1 MKKSRMFAAASAAVV
16 SAAALAIS
24 ASAYNAYIAL
34 QTQNYSFRNAWDDGS
49 YGKST
54 PYFNSW
60 IVWGDGDTPEETF
73 PQYEDNFDYDIGD
86 KGGYVL
92 PATYTDAT
100 IDADGT
106 YTVKASGIDWG
117 LKSESDFNLV
127 FISTDLPADQGIVI
141 KDVSISVDG
150 SVVKTVDEATYD
162 ESAQYIQVQFANIWN
177 ADLGGWGLA
186 FPTDSFEITFTVS
199 GINGGAADAAP
210 AEEVT
215 AAPAAGDVDAATDSS
230 KGSPDTGI
238 ADVAVIAGLAVA
250 AGAGIALTRKRK

>member
-16 SAAALAIS
+16 SAAALAVS
-24 ASAYNAYIAL
+24 ASAYNAYIGL
-34 QTQNYSFRNAWDDGS
+34 QTQNYSFRNDWTEAS
-49 YGKST
+49 YGKAT

-60 IVWGDGDTPEETF
+60 IVWGDGDSPEETF
-73 PQYEDNFDYDIGD
+73 PQYEDNFDFDIN
-86 KGGYVL
+86 GYVL

-100 IDADGT
+100 FDADGT

-117 LKSESDFNLV
+117 LKNETDFNLV

-150 SVVKTVDEATYD
+150 NVVKTVDEATYD
-162 ESAQYIQVQFANIWN
+162 ETAQYIQVQFANIWN

-186 FPTDSFEITFTVS
+186 FPTDSMEIKFTVS
-199 GINGGAADAAP
+199 GLAGGAADAA
-210 AEEVT
+210 E